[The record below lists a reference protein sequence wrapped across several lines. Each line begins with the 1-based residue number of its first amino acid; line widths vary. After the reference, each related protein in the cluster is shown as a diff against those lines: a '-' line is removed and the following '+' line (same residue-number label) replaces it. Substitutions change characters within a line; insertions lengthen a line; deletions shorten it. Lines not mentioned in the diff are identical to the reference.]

1 MIFTLTDRNYNV
13 IDAYESEDYLIGK
26 YIGNIIQS
34 LDLEVLITSENSEK
48 WVEGNYIMCEDS
60 DGYKYWFTIYIA
72 SDALRNSYKTLKCYS
87 GTIDIVLEDAN
98 SIIKPDVSQ
107 PFNYYFE
114 KIFYDTGIE
123 IGINEI
129 SDLTR
134 RLEFTSENAT
144 NAEMLQYVL
153 NGFDN
158 AEADL
163 AVEFNGS
170 IPTKLIL
177 NVFKR
182 IGNREPQSLLS
193 DEDSSLTHLKRSG
206 TISELATCLNPVGQN
221 IGDTDTPVTLVGKYY
236 EELDDDGNI
245 IYYSPKESP
254 RVFSVRAR
262 EQFYVQLP
270 NKQNGEFD
278 GYINRRYQSQAS
290 SQDSLWSQSLSQLK
304 KIDNPSVEYEA
315 KGYINCRIGDTI
327 QIVSNEMKPPVMISA
342 RVLEYKFNDDDP
354 SRNEYT
360 FGNYQTLESN
370 IDELA
375 KMMAE
380 LKKTIIVITEQ
391 VVDYALSDSGIE
403 PPSVGWSDSYI
414 PPIIGQWLW
423 TRTTTSLSN
432 GDQTVGYS
440 VSRIGEDGKN
450 GQAGEDGYTP
460 IKGIDYFDG
469 EDGLPGANG
478 IGIKTTVVQYKAH
491 TSGTTAPTGTWSS
504 TVPTVSA
511 SQYLW
516 TRTVITYDDD
526 TSTTAYSVGLM
537 GAQGP
542 KGDTGATGNGV
553 SSTTLHYVDSTSG
566 IEIPSS
572 GWSTTIPTVT
582 AGNYLWT
589 RTTFTMTNG
598 STTYTY
604 SVGRMGEPTG
614 ITVSTTAPN
623 SPFTGMLW
631 RNTGT
636 DVGMINGA
644 TYRWTGSA
652 WELYIFNAA
661 NISAET
667 ISTIS
672 ANLGTVTAGIIKS
685 SDGSVEFNLGTKTL
699 KLGDY
704 FLFDTT
710 GLSLKGVLNM
720 DKDLFMI
727 APNGFKM
734 NGLHGRMTNGTQG
747 VHQLYIGYDPNG
759 DGSASSYGQFFIGHP
774 EATATSMYFA
784 GNLNLGNVL
793 RLKSTIEMEN
803 NTAIRAKDT
812 GAVLRRLLLK
822 GSDNW
827 THINPD
833 THGRTQIWGVTELT
847 TLNVSGTKNAV
858 HVTRDGVRATP
869 AYEMAESYLGDMG
882 ESITDESN
890 TVAIPIEEL
899 FSDTVNLDVPYQ
911 VFLQSYSEGR
921 VWVSERNGD
930 NFVVNSDI
938 PNVPFAWEIKAKRRG
953 YENDRLTL
961 DETYDNQRIKQ
972 TAAFAG
978 EHVELLEELD

>member
-1 MIFTLTDRNYNV
+1 MLFTLTDRNYNV
-13 IDAYESEDYLIGK
+13 LDAYETDDYLIGIYTG
-26 YIGNIIQS
+26 YIIKT
-34 LDLEVLITSENSEK
+34 LDLNISVYDDRVSHWIAGAYIFCKDSE
-48 WVEGNYIMCEDS
+48 
-60 DGYKYWFTIYIA
+60 GYAYWFTIRTVEEGA
-72 SDALRNSYKTLKCYS
+72 YKDNKTITAYS
-87 GTIDIVLEDAN
+87 GTLDILNEDAN
-98 SIIKPDVSQ
+98 PVARPSEAQ
-107 PFNYYFE
+107 PFSYYFD

-123 IGINEI
+123 LGVNEI
-129 SDLTR
+129 EGMNRT
-134 RLEFTSENAT
+134 LEFTSENAS
-144 NAEMLQYVL
+144 NVEMLQYVL

-158 AEADL
+158 AEGDL
-163 AVEFNGS
+163 VVDMVGS
-170 IPTKLIL
+170 VPTKVSL
-177 NVFKR
+177 NVYKR
-182 IGNREPQSLLS
+182 IGRESSQALVT
-193 DEDSSLTHLKRSG
+193 DQDDSLTELSRMSS
-206 TISELATCLNPVGQN
+206 IEELATCLNPVGEN
-221 IGDTDTPVTLVGKYY
+221 EGDVDNPITLVGKYY
-236 EELDDDGNI
+236 EELDENGDVL
-245 IYYSPKESP
+245 YYSPENDA
-254 RVFSVRAR
+254 RIYSVKGR
-262 EQFYVQLP
+262 EKFFVKLP
-270 NKQNGEFD
+270 NKDNGEFD
-278 GYINRRYQSQAS
+278 GYINRRYVSEAKT
-290 SQDSLWSQSLSQLK
+290 QDALWSASLAQLK
-304 KIDNPSVEYEA
+304 KIDNVQVEYEV
-315 KGYINCRIGDTI
+315 KGDINCRAGDNVT
-327 QIVSNEMKPPVMISA
+327 IVSHQIKPPVMLSA
-342 RVLEYKFNDDDP
+342 RVMEYKFNDDDP

-370 IDELA
+370 TDELA

-403 PPSVGWSDSYI
+403 PPSVGWSDSYT

-450 GQAGEDGYTP
+450 GQPGEDGYTP

-614 ITVSTTAPN
+614 VTVSSSAPT

-636 DVGMINGA
+636 AGGRINGA

-652 WELYIFNAA
+652 WELYIFHAA
-661 NISAET
+661 NILAET
-667 ISTIS
+667 ISAIS
-672 ANLGTVTAGIIKS
+672 ANLGTVTTGIIKS

-734 NGLHGRMTNGTQG
+734 NGLHGRMTDGTQG

-759 DGSASSYGQFFIGHP
+759 DGSANSYGQFFIGNP
-774 EATATSMYFA
+774 EATGTSMYFA

-822 GSDNW
+822 GADNW

-882 ESITDESN
+882 EGITDESN
-890 TVAIPIEEL
+890 AVAIPIEEL

-978 EHVELLEELD
+978 EHVELLEELE